1 MKDRIISI
9 SFEICQD
16 RLHIIVEDNGKSL
29 TDETL
34 EELQNRLAVQSDDVE
49 VTALLNIN
57 RRLQLQYDEASG
69 VLLKRSS
76 LGGLRAELVLGVR
89 RG

>member
-1 MKDRIISI
+1 M
-9 SFEICQD
+9 ICQD

-29 TDETL
+29 TDKTL